1 MRLPTLI
8 PLLLVLLSGCGST
21 SLTGGTSAAPGNAG
35 APSAV
40 NPTAPGV
47 APGQWLG
54 GLPLPPGSSI
64 RADQSLIIGA
74 GENWV
79 GRAALNVGRDADAA
93 YRFFL
98 DSLPAQGWTVVAA
111 VRGRQSLLVMSRQ
124 ERTLTIEISDP
135 MIGSPEVHLTMAPRN
150 AAVIAPLKP

>member
-1 MRLPTLI
+1 MRLLTLI
-8 PLLLVLLSGCGST
+8 PLVLFMLVGCAST
-21 SLTGGTSAAPGNAG
+21 ALTGSADSVSGKDANAR
-35 APSAV
+35 
-40 NPTAPGV
+40 V

-54 GLPLPPGSSI
+54 GLALPPGSSI

-74 GENWV
+74 GDNWV

-98 DSLPAQGWTVVAA
+98 ENLSAQGWAVVAA
-111 VRGRQSLLVMSRQ
+111 VRGRQSLLVMTRQ

-135 MIGSPEVHLTMAPRN
+135 MLGAPEVLLTMAPRN
-150 AAVIAPLKP
+150 AAVLAPRKP